1 MIPGA
6 IAGLGLVAFASVS
19 GLLTPEPRPAARA
32 EAGTRLAQRLNP
44 APVPGGLPGVA
55 PMPLPAPVPQQAPSL
70 PSPAA
75 PVQVLPPPP
84 QPRLNAPD
92 GGGSDGCDCHVDVE
106 VPIYEKG
113 RIVRSQRERRVV
125 GRGPQCC
132 PK

>member
-1 MIPGA
+1 MNCA
-6 IAGLGLVAFASVS
+6 IAGLGLVAFVTVSV
-19 GLLTPEPRPAARA
+19 LLTPQPPPPAHAD
-32 EAGTRLAQRLNP
+32 GDTRLAQRLNP
-44 APVPGGLPGVA
+44 PPVPGGLPGVA
-55 PMPLPAPVPQQAPSL
+55 PMPPPAAVPQQAPSL
-70 PSPAA
+70 PAPAA

-84 QPRLNAPD
+84 PPRLNAPD
-92 GGGSDGCDCHVDVE
+92 GAGSDGCDCRVDVE